1 MTYDNVNR
9 PSHYTEGR
17 RFETIEVIEDWDLD
31 FCLGNA
37 VKYISRAGRKD
48 DVTQDL
54 RKAIWYIERRISQLQ
69 TPEAQ
74 EIHPF
79 TEELYGEILKAQPQD
94 IGLDVDDSTLDYW
107 TSAEYTAQDS
117 TFPCDHPDY
126 PRNVENSTFPCDKPG
141 FVNIGGTTWDSDD
154 SYMIE
159 PQHSEYYYDVNRNR
173 AYEDWT

>member
-17 RFETIEVIEDWDLD
+17 KFETIEVIEDWDLD

-69 TPEAQ
+69 TPEPQ
-74 EIHPF
+74 GIHPF

-94 IGLDVDDSTLDYW
+94 IGLDVDDATLDYW
-107 TSAEYTAQDS
+107 AQDS
-117 TFPCDHPDY
+117 ILPG
-126 PRNVENSTFPCDKPG
+126 DKPG
-141 FVNIGGTTWDSDD
+141 CVSISGCTAWDSDD

-173 AYEDWT
+173 AYEDWRD

>member
-1 MTYDNVNR
+1 MSDIVNQ
-9 PSHYTEGR
+9 PQHYIGGR
-17 RFETIEVIEDWDLD
+17 KYEPIDVIEDWELG

-48 DVTQDL
+48 DTLQDL
-54 RKAIWYIERRISQLQ
+54 RKAQWYINRAVSELETQQ
-69 TPEAQ
+69 PQ

-94 IGLDVDDSTLDYW
+94 IGVDVDDATLDYW
-107 TSAEYTAQDS
+107 ATDYVAEDS
-117 TFPCDHPDY
+117 RFPCDHPDY
-126 PRNVENSTFPCDKPG
+126 PKNVENSKFPCDRPG
-141 FVNIGGTTWDSDD
+141 FVDVGPGCTAWDSDD
-154 SYMIE
+154 TYMIE